1 MLKYQPKVEGC
12 CVLDMNELLAEVTE
26 QPPCGPYLEYDPL
39 YQELERIAG
48 GKAEQRLGDNVVP
61 AEPPDWSELK
71 QKSLKLF
78 SRTKDLR
85 VAALLTRAL
94 VRTEGIAGLN
104 EGLSLVRA
112 MLERYWDDVHP
123 RLEIEGEHDP
133 TVRLNTLAFL
143 ADSNALLVD
152 VRNALIVPAGAMGRV
167 SVRDLL
173 IAIGKYKPVSGE
185 TAPQLAQVSAAITVA
200 ASKDPSAFEA
210 ARRGLAC
217 IDAMRALLAEKFE
230 PGSAPDLADLQGM
243 LKAVVQAYDE
253 AMGGAA
259 PVEGEATAE
268 QAAVPGE
275 IRDRE
280 DAIRQLEKICLFFE
294 RTEPGNPAPLLIRR
308 AQRLMNK
315 SFVEI
320 IQDLAPDSLG
330 RIQDI
335 AGVKKT

>member
-1 MLKYQPKVEGC
+1 M
-12 CVLDMNELLAEVTE
+12 LDMNELLAEVTE
-26 QPPCGPYLEYDPL
+26 HPPCGPYLEYDPL

-104 EGLSLVRA
+104 EGLSLVHA

-133 TVRLNTLAFL
+133 AVRLNTLAFL

-152 VRNALIVPAGAMGRV
+152 VRNALIVPTGAMGRV

-185 TAPQLAQVSAAITVA
+185 TAPQLAQISAAITVA

-217 IDAMRALLAEKFE
+217 IDAMRALLVEKFE

-259 PVEGEATAE
+259 AVEGEAMAE
-268 QAAVPGE
+268 ESAVPGE

>member
-1 MLKYQPKVEGC
+1 
-12 CVLDMNELLAEVTE
+12 VLDMNELLAEVTE
-26 QPPCGPYLEYDPL
+26 HPPCGPYLEYDPL

-48 GKAEQRLGDNVVP
+48 GKAEQRLGDNVIP
-61 AEPPDWSELK
+61 AEAPDWSELK
-71 QKSLKLF
+71 KKSLKLF

-85 VAALLTRAL
+85 IAALLTRAL
-94 VRTEGIAGLN
+94 VRTEGIAGLT
-104 EGLSLVRA
+104 EGLSLVHA
-112 MLERYWDDVHP
+112 MLERYWDEVHP

-133 TVRLNTLAFL
+133 AVRLNTLAFL
-143 ADSNALLVD
+143 ADSNALLAD

-173 IAIGKYKPVSGE
+173 VAIGKYRPAGGE
-185 TAPQLAQVSAAITVA
+185 SAPQPAQVSAAITVA

-217 IDAMRALLAEKFE
+217 IDAMRALLVEKLD
-230 PGSAPDLADLQGM
+230 PGSAPDLSDLQGM
-243 LKAVVQAYDE
+243 LKAVAQAYDE
-253 AMGGAA
+253 AMGGTAPGAA
-259 PVEGEATAE
+259 EATAE
-268 QAAVPGE
+268 ETAAPGA

-280 DAIRQLEKICLFFE
+280 DAIRQLENICLFFE

>member
-1 MLKYQPKVEGC
+1 
-12 CVLDMNELLAEVTE
+12 MNELLAEVSE
-26 QPPCGPYLEYDPL
+26 DPPCGPYLEYDPL

-48 GKAEQRLGDNVVP
+48 GKAEQRLGDKVVP
-61 AEPPDWSELK
+61 AEPPDWSELIS
-71 QKSLKLF
+71 KSLNLF

-94 VRTEGIAGLN
+94 VRTEGIAGLD
-104 EGLSLVRA
+104 EGLCLVRA
-112 MLERYWDDVHP
+112 MLERYWDQVHP

-133 TVRLNTLAFL
+133 AVRMNTLASL
-143 ADSNALLVD
+143 ADGSALLAD
-152 VRNALIVPAGAMGRV
+152 VRNALIVPPGPMGRV

-173 IAIGKYKPVSGE
+173 IAMGKYKAVSGE
-185 TAPQLAQVSAAITVA
+185 VTPAMGQISAAIAVA
-200 ASKDPSAFEA
+200 ASKDRSVFED
-210 ARRGLAC
+210 ARRAIESTDAIRSLLLDKVGQGLA
-217 IDAMRALLAEKFE
+217 I
-230 PGSAPDLADLQGM
+230 DLAALREM
-243 LKAVVQAYDE
+243 LKYVVLAYDE

-259 PVEGEATAE
+259 PAEGQGETE
-268 QAAVPGE
+268 QGAVVVPGE

-335 AGVKKT
+335 AGVKKG

>member
-1 MLKYQPKVEGC
+1 M
-12 CVLDMNELLAEVTE
+12 LDMNELLAEVSE
-26 QPPCGPYLEYDPL
+26 HPPCGPYLEYDPL

-48 GKAEQRLGDNVVP
+48 GKAEQRLGDMVVP
-61 AEPPDWSELK
+61 AEPPDWSALRN
-71 QKSLKLF
+71 KSLDLF

-94 VRTEGIAGLN
+94 VRTEGIIGLN
-104 EGLSLVRA
+104 MGLLLVRG
-112 MLERYWDDVHP
+112 MLERYWDEVHP

-133 TVRLNTLAFL
+133 AVRMNTLAFL
-143 ADSNALLVD
+143 ADGSGLLAD
-152 VRNALIVPAGAMGRV
+152 VRNALIVPSGAMGRV

-173 IAIGKYKPVSGE
+173 IALGKYKPAGAE
-185 TAPQLAQVSAAITVA
+185 PTPPMAQVSAAITVA
-200 ASKDPSAFEA
+200 ASKDASTFEA
-210 ARRGLAC
+210 ARAGLEA
-217 IDAMRALLAEKFE
+217 IEGIRSLLAAKL
-230 PGSAPDLADLQGM
+230 GYGQAIDLSGLQEI
-243 LKAVVQAYDE
+243 LQAVVQAYED
-253 AMGGAA
+253 AMGVAA
-259 PVEGEATAE
+259 PGDDAAAEVE
-268 QAAVPGE
+268 AAVPGE

-280 DAIRQLEKICLFFE
+280 DAIRQLENICLFFE